1 MPKNDLPTLPKLL
14 HSFFHEWLIQQR
26 NPLTG
31 QSWRIAMRGAS
42 SSVLSPSVETS
53 LSRHLIWNT

>member
-42 SSVLSPSVETS
+42 SSVLSLSVETS
-53 LSRHLIWNT
+53 PSLRSHWSI